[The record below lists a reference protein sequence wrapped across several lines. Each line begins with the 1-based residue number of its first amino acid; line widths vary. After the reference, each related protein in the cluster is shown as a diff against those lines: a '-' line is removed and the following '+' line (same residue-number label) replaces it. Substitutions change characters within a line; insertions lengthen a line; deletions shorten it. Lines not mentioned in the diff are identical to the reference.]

1 MKTIRTTKQS
11 INVYIR
17 WLLFK
22 KNTILV
28 RKWLRVIVSMLGTR
42 SVPSL
47 QRFSNAK
54 RAFIN
59 DTRIVKIYAMVK
71 WPRIFRNVSSISTC
85 FDITDMFLL
94 ASFKTPAGFTY
105 MTQITIGT
113 GHFINLLG
121 LISIDGLNLGEGN
134 SCCKEF
140 VLGVGWH
147 HWGLFF
153 HLPSS
158 FLCEGGPAC
167 FMEDRSRGV
176 KNKILSLVIS
186 LVKQIRIAS

>member
-1 MKTIRTTKQS
+1 M
-11 INVYIR
+11 YIR

-42 SVPSL
+42 GVPSL
-47 QRFSNAK
+47 QEPLSMTLKLSKSMWWSNDHEC
-54 RAFIN
+54 F
-59 DTRIVKIYAMVK
+59 AMFHPLAHVLTFL
-71 WPRIFRNVSSISTC
+71 ICS
-85 FDITDMFLL
+85 FLL
-94 ASFKTPAGFTY
+94 VSKHRPVSLTWHKSQSVQGILWTS
-105 MTQITIGT
+105 
-113 GHFINLLG
+113 LG
-121 LISIDGLNLGEGN
+121 WCSIDGLNLGEGN

-140 VLGVGWH
+140 VLVAGWH

-186 LVKQIRIAS
+186 LVKQIRIVS